1 MDFRKLAED
10 EKRSFL
16 NDLNT
21 IVSVNSVRD
30 ESTAGPGKPFGNGP
44 KEALDAMLDIAE
56 KDGFA
61 VKNIDGYAGV
71 VEYGDPENPDTL
83 GILGHLDIVPL
94 GEGWTKE
101 PLKLTESGG
110 YLFGRGVLDDKGPT
124 MAAYYA
130 LKLIRDAKIPL
141 KKRVMLVMGCDE
153 ESGMECMNYY
163 LSHAE
168 IPKTGFVPDADF
180 PVIYG
185 EKGGAHVVLESSQPT
200 VIRSLKAGSRPNIVI
215 GKADAVTDQAT
226 DLQKELF
233 AFFLKANALE
243 GSAQDNADGTTTW
256 HIEGMPSHAA
266 WPYKGINAAVQLLR
280 FIGAAYDDR
289 LAQALGW
296 LTADWTGKNLGIAQ
310 DGLYMGM
317 LTQNPGIVDIENGR
331 ASVLL
336 DIRYPNET
344 NGHEILEK
352 IQAACQKADPEI
364 HAVLKSDSK
373 PLFVDPD
380 SNLVRTLMDVYR
392 KHTGDTYS
400 PAITIGGG
408 TYARKFEN
416 FVSFGP
422 ELPNDVKTTDQFVG
436 GPHQRDEG
444 IRESDLINAIAIYAD
459 AILRLA
465 A

>member
-1 MDFRKLAED
+1 MDFRKLAE
-10 EKRSFL
+10 EQKPSFL
-16 NDLNT
+16 KDLNT
-21 IVSVNSVRD
+21 IISINSVRD
-30 ESTAGPGKPFGNGP
+30 EATAGPGKPFGNGP
-44 KEALDAMLDIAE
+44 KEALDAMLSMG
-56 KDGFA
+56 KRDGFD

-71 VEYGDPENPDTL
+71 VEYGDPDNPDTL

-94 GEGWTKE
+94 GEGWTKQ
-101 PLKLTESGG
+101 PLALTVNDG

-130 LKLIRDAKIPL
+130 LKLIREAKIPL

-185 EKGGAHVVLESSQPT
+185 EKGGAHIILESETST
-200 VIRSLKAGSRPNIVI
+200 AIRSMHAGTRPNIVI
-215 GKADAVTDQAT
+215 GKADMTTDKAT
-226 DLQKELF
+226 ELQKELF
-233 AFFLKANALE
+233 AFFLKANSLE
-243 GSAQDNADGTTTW
+243 GSWKDNEDATTTW
-256 HIEGMPSHAA
+256 HVEGTPSHAA
-266 WPYKGINAAVQLLR
+266 WPYKGVNAAVQLLR
-280 FIGAAYDDR
+280 FAGAAFNDK
-289 LAQALGW
+289 LAHALGW
-296 LTADWTGKNLGIAQ
+296 LTSDWTGKNLGIQQ

-317 LTQNPGIVDIENGR
+317 LTQNPGIVDIEKGKT
-331 ASVLL
+331 SVLL

-344 NGHEILEK
+344 NGQELLEK
-352 IQAACQKADPEI
+352 IRKAADGTEAGI
-364 HAVLKSDSK
+364 HAVLKSDSR

-380 SNLVRTLMDVYR
+380 STLVKTLMDVYR
-392 KHTGDTYS
+392 THTGDVYS